1 MLNLLLNVSHEIVK
15 VNLVYQI
22 DQPEF
27 LFSLTVPSQTAEIF
41 LKRLLTEK
49 PFAKERNKERLQKRT
64 RERYQDLSEDDKN
77 KK

>member
-1 MLNLLLNVSHEIVK
+1 MNLSHEIVK

-27 LFSLTVPSQTAEIF
+27 LFFLTGPSQTAEIF